1 MIYTLKASK
10 RRFEVVQHN
19 SLSVKVRFLDGRA
32 AEQTIGTRD
41 LIESSDWTRPIIEKP
56 VKEHTCDSFCQRYG
70 CDGGRFGNGSKAA
83 ALI

>member
-19 SLSVKVRFLDGRA
+19 SLSVKVKFLHSRGG
-32 AEQTIGTRD
+32 EQVIGTRD
-41 LIESSDWTRPIIEKP
+41 LIESSDWTRPAIKKP
-56 VKEHTCDSFCQRYG
+56 PKEHSCDSFCQKYG

-83 ALI
+83 LV